1 MPILTPEQEAREQI
15 DGMLQAAGWA
25 VQARDQMRLRAARG
39 VAVCEY
45 PLTIGFADYLLFV
58 DRRPIGVIEAKAVG
72 QTLSGVEPQAS
83 AYCAKLPNGL
93 VFCRDTV
100 LAPTKHGMAPPTG
113 RRLGVQAGVHRAG
126 RPRPYRRPS

>member
-1 MPILTPEQEAREQI
+1 MPILTPEQ
-15 DGMLQAAGWA
+15 
-25 VQARDQMRLRAARG
+25 QARDQMRLRKARG

-45 PLTIGFADYLLFV
+45 PFITGSADYLLFV